1 MVETPVL
8 RNDFSFAK
16 LKNYLISKGIHIADD
31 TFYKNFNL
39 ITQDGK
45 FNQMAEILADENL
58 NSVKV
63 AVFKGKDK
71 SQFVKRNEYKPIS
84 FPKI

>member
-31 TFYKNFNL
+31 TFYRNFNL

-71 SQFVKRNEYKPIS
+71 SQFVKRNEYEPIS